1 MLLLVLGLIGGVGYG
16 AYYYYKDTQARIAI
30 LTENSAK
37 LEQAANTQ
45 KQTIDTLVEDAAKYR
60 ELNKELNT
68 KLEAA
73 NEYKNTLIDKLRKH
87 DLAKLSLQ
95 KPGMVEKRINNG
107 TKRLFES
114 LEKLTS
120 IPADGDTSSK
130 QWMQLLKNPLKQI
143 EIKTVEVERV
153 IPTQNRPRAVS
164 LNDIYF
170 YVVTEQNFE
179 EFKNRFVKENGDLV
193 GYVLSVRD
201 YETLALNMADIKRYI
216 QQQKEIII
224 YYEKAVEPKPKE
236 EKDKE

>member
-1 MLLLVLGLIGGVGYG
+1 MIKIYILVVVLGLVGAVVYGGF
-16 AYYYYKDTQARIAI
+16 YYYKDTQARIAV

-60 ELNKELNT
+60 ELNKDLNI

-73 NEYKNTLIDKLRKH
+73 NDYKNTLIDKLRKH

-120 IPADGDTSSK
+120 IPSDSDTS
-130 QWMQLLKNPLKQI
+130 
-143 EIKTVEVERV
+143 
-153 IPTQNRPRAVS
+153 
-164 LNDIYF
+164 
-170 YVVTEQNFE
+170 
-179 EFKNRFVKENGDLV
+179 
-193 GYVLSVRD
+193 
-201 YETLALNMADIKRYI
+201 
-216 QQQKEIII
+216 
-224 YYEKAVEPKPKE
+224 PK
-236 EKDKE
+236 

>member
-1 MLLLVLGLIGGVGYG
+1 MLKIYILIIVLGLIGGVGYG

-60 ELNKELNT
+60 ELNKDLNI

-73 NEYKNTLIDKLRKH
+73 NDYKNTLIDKLRKH

-95 KPGMVEKRINNG
+95 KPGLVEKRINNG

-120 IPADGDTSSK
+120 IPSDSDTS
-130 QWMQLLKNPLKQI
+130 
-143 EIKTVEVERV
+143 
-153 IPTQNRPRAVS
+153 
-164 LNDIYF
+164 
-170 YVVTEQNFE
+170 
-179 EFKNRFVKENGDLV
+179 
-193 GYVLSVRD
+193 
-201 YETLALNMADIKRYI
+201 
-216 QQQKEIII
+216 
-224 YYEKAVEPKPKE
+224 PK
-236 EKDKE
+236 

>member
-16 AYYYYKDTQARIAI
+16 AYYYYKDTQARIAV

-37 LEQAANTQ
+37 LEQATNTQ

-120 IPADGDTSSK
+120 IPSDSDTS
-130 QWMQLLKNPLKQI
+130 
-143 EIKTVEVERV
+143 
-153 IPTQNRPRAVS
+153 
-164 LNDIYF
+164 
-170 YVVTEQNFE
+170 
-179 EFKNRFVKENGDLV
+179 
-193 GYVLSVRD
+193 
-201 YETLALNMADIKRYI
+201 
-216 QQQKEIII
+216 
-224 YYEKAVEPKPKE
+224 PK
-236 EKDKE
+236 